1 MGVIIITLT
10 AFAIVFYFFKKSK
23 SNFFLQDRETL
34 AEKRHQIIMVLRFK
48 GLNTAEINKFTQ
60 AYDYFRNNPKKFDGA
75 TIVKDLHDIKELDLK
90 AMLHD
95 YECLMGA
102 NSSFRLWYVSAYD
115 YYLNHFKLG
124 NGNQILRFLGL
135 CVLGIFFVPYCKIK
149 NKIKR

>member
-1 MGVIIITLT
+1 MTATITLT
-10 AFAIVFYFFKKSK
+10 ALAIVFYFFKKSK
-23 SNFFLQDRETL
+23 SDFFLQDRETL
-34 AEKRHQIIMVLRFK
+34 AKKRHQIIMVLRFK
-48 GLNTAEINKFTQ
+48 GLNTAEINKFTE

-75 TIVKDLHDIKELDLK
+75 TIVKDLHDIKGLDLK

-102 NSSFRLWYVSAYD
+102 NSSFKLWYKSAYD
-115 YYLNHFKLG
+115 YYLNHFKLS

-149 NKIKR
+149 NKIKI

>member
-1 MGVIIITLT
+1 MTTAITLT
-10 AFAIVFYFFKKSK
+10 ALAIVFYFFKKSK

-34 AEKRHQIIMVLRFK
+34 AEKRHQVIMVLRFK
-48 GLNTAEINKFTQ
+48 GLNTQEINKFTE
-60 AYDYFRNNPKKFDGA
+60 AYDYFKNNPKKFDGA
-75 TIVKDLHDIKELDLK
+75 TIVKDLNDIKGLDLK

-102 NSSFRLWYVSAYD
+102 NSSFKLWYVSAYD

-135 CVLGIFFVPYCKIK
+135 CVLGLFFVPYCKIK

>member
-1 MGVIIITLT
+1 MTAAITLT
-10 AFAIVFYFFKKSK
+10 ALAIVFYFFKRSK
-23 SNFFLQDRETL
+23 SNFFFQDRETL
-34 AEKRHQIIMVLRFK
+34 AEKRHQVIMVLRFK
-48 GLNTAEINKFTQ
+48 GLNTQEINKFTE

-75 TIVKDLHDIKELDLK
+75 TIVKDLHDIKGLDLK

-102 NSSFRLWYVSAYD
+102 NSSFKLWYVSAYD

-135 CVLGIFFVPYCKIK
+135 CILGLFFVPYCKIK
-149 NKIKR
+149 NKIKI

>member
-1 MGVIIITLT
+1 MTTAITLT
-10 AFAIVFYFFKKSK
+10 ALAIVFYFFKKSK

-34 AEKRHQIIMVLRFK
+34 AEKRHQVIMVLRFK
-48 GLNTAEINKFTQ
+48 GLNTQEINKFTE

-75 TIVKDLHDIKELDLK
+75 TIVKDLNDIKGLDLK

-102 NSSFRLWYVSAYD
+102 NSSFKLWYVSAYD

-135 CVLGIFFVPYCKIK
+135 CILGIFFVPYCKIK
-149 NKIKR
+149 LIYL